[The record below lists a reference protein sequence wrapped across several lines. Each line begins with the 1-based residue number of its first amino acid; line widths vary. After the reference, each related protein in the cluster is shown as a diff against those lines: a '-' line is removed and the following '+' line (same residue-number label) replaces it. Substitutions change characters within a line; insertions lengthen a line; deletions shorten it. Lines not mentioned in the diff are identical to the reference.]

1 MIVAAI
7 GSFLLLLVVAYLI
20 GSPFLAPVAAGPVD
34 EVQLDEDRARVL
46 SLVRELDMEFATG
59 KVSRDEYE
67 ELRAKR
73 VAELGEIDRA
83 LEASA
88 EARAAEIAADEA
100 AAALA
105 MDTDDDL
112 EREIALRRREL
123 EQLQCSS
130 CGTPANAEDH
140 FCRTCGADIT
150 TTGTRGT
157 R

>member
-34 EVQLDEDRARVL
+34 EMQLDEDRGRVL

-59 KVSRDEYE
+59 KVSREEYE
-67 ELRAKR
+67 ELRAQR
-73 VAELGEIDRA
+73 LAELGEIDRA

-88 EARAAEIAADEA
+88 AAREARLAADEE
-100 AAALA
+100 AAALG
-105 MDTDDDL
+105 METDDDL
-112 EREIALRRREL
+112 EREIELRRREL

-130 CGTPANAEDH
+130 CGAPASAEDH
-140 FCRTCGADIT
+140 FCRSCGADLT